1 MSDRK
6 TTSNAPFNQPGAH
19 RRALFTALQRRD
31 LREAWWTLL
40 DAWET
45 RKTLRRLAFG
55 FTALLIFGSIFWF
68 GFYPRWTQRNA
79 IRMARQWIEAGKP
92 EFAAETVQKALARDP
107 KQPELWSLAAELAR
121 LNRQKDLEVEYAHRA
136 AQAAPGDAKFI
147 LEWAS
152 AALRAEMPE
161 VAEQALSELPPDEL
175 ARSSFAHRMLGEMRR
190 RTYDLPAA
198 REHFETAL
206 KIDGSSPVNE
216 IPLGLCLLADREPAS
231 RHRGS
236 ELLNRWTADPQWGA
250 TASRILLDDTL
261 RSGNR
266 EAILRHALALKSHP
280 QCTFGDMPVC
290 LQGLAFADNG
300 EFVAALADLQ
310 KKHRASPEAAA
321 QLVGWLNQIGKS
333 AEALAWMQSFPENE
347 QLRPPL
353 SQAKAESLRALGDW
367 PALQSWTATGDW
379 GTELDFI
386 RWSYG
391 LLAARK
397 LGDER
402 RSEELWNTL
411 YGHAF
416 TNSVHAHFAGSL
428 IYSWGLV
435 KESEE
440 LWWRAAGQSDGVA
453 YESLGSLARHYQVQ
467 RDAEGQYKVFAQLHS
482 LRPQDDDVT
491 NNFVFFAVLTGK
503 REQQAERLARELMQ
517 RHPNQPTYTAT
528 YAYVLVANGHAAEA
542 LRLMEPLSVK
552 YPNSSAV
559 RFAYGLALAG
569 VDQKEKARPILER
582 LPPESLT
589 TREVEMIGSLLSR

>member
-6 TTSNAPFNQPGAH
+6 FTSNAPFNQPGAH
-19 RRALFTALQRRD
+19 RRALLTALRKRD

-45 RKTLRRLAFG
+45 RRTIRRLVYVVA
-55 FTALLIFGSIFWF
+55 AISIIGTVFWF
-68 GFYPRWTQRNA
+68 GFYPRCAQRNA

-92 EFAAETVQKALARDP
+92 EFAAETVQKALARDS

-121 LNRQKDLEVEYAHRA
+121 INRQKDLEVEYSHQA
-136 AQAAPGDAKFI
+136 AQAAPGNAKYI

-152 AALRAEMPE
+152 AALRAEKPE
-161 VAEQALSELPPDEL
+161 IAEQALSELPPDEL
-175 ARSSFAHRMLGEMRR
+175 ARSSLAHRMLGEMSRR
-190 RTYDLPAA
+190 NYDLPAA

-216 IPLGLCLLADREPAS
+216 IPLGLCLLADREPVS
-231 RHRGS
+231 RQRGS
-236 ELLNRWTADPQWGA
+236 DLLNRWTADPQWGA
-250 TASRILLDDTL
+250 TASRILLDAAL
-261 RSGNR
+261 RSGDR
-266 EAILRHALALKSHP
+266 AAILRHALALKSHP

-290 LQGLAFADNG
+290 LQGLALADNG
-300 EFVAALADLQ
+300 KFVEALTDLQ
-310 KKHRASPEAAA
+310 KKHHASPEAAA

-333 AEALAWMQSFPENE
+333 TDALTWMQSLSEKDL
-347 QLRPPL
+347 LRPPL
-353 SQAKAESLRALGDW
+353 AQAKAESLRALGDW
-367 PALQSWTATGDW
+367 SALQSWTATGDW
-379 GTELDFI
+379 EELDFI

-397 LGDER
+397 LGNEKR
-402 RSEELWNTL
+402 AEELWSTL
-411 YGHAF
+411 YGHALS
-416 TNSVHAHFAGSL
+416 NSVHAHFAGSL
-428 IYSWGLV
+428 VYSWGLV

-440 LWWRAAGQSDGVA
+440 LWWRAAGQSGGVA

-467 RDAEGQYKVFAQLHS
+467 RDAEGQYRVFNQLHS

-528 YAYVLVANGHAAEA
+528 YAYVLVANGRATEA
-542 LRLMEPLSVK
+542 LRVIEPLAAK
-552 YPNSSAV
+552 FPRSSAV
-559 RFAYGLALAG
+559 QFAHGLALAG
-569 VDQKEKARPILER
+569 VGEKEKARPLLQG
-582 LPPESLT
+582 LPPGSLT
-589 TREVEMIGSLLSR
+589 AREVELIESMLGR